1 MPVTTV
7 EIPSGKFLDIEAP
20 EGASEQD
27 ILSYAAQ
34 QFNADS
40 SIGYE
45 PEDDTTFLGSVGE
58 FGKRALG
65 GVATGAVSTVTG
77 LGQLIPGVDDEAMLS
92 ADQSFRESV
101 AETLGYDPAYDE
113 NYGAQLGQV
122 VGEMAPMVASAFL
135 PGGALGIAARVGAVT
150 GPALSEGGFDRAE
163 FESRTGEELSDYE
176 RLASKGADVA
186 LGQLERFGI
195 PARILKGL
203 PKGFFATNN
212 VIGQRIQSMIAGGLR
227 EGVQEVGQGIARDI
241 STLTIY
247 DPDRKIA
254 DSAIDDFT
262 LGGGAGA
269 IYDLAIGLAQ
279 TPLRGKR
286 NKAPK
291 PLGEMTE
298 EEVEREKELRSNLE
312 QRQADARAE
321 RDRKTAEA
329 ESAQAEDAVVADP
342 FDTKLLDSSLP
353 ADEMAREIIL
363 RSEAIEDYAPYL
375 EEGVLEAEEVAQGIP
390 AKEAFSTQE
399 RDGMFYVEQG
409 GIQYGPLMQ
418 DPIKAN
424 DVMIRLNEYA
434 ANLRKQAGV
443 EYAVDQ
449 IQYPETETQ
458 SLVIPES
465 EIVGPRNQVGGITN
479 TPTPYGD
486 PDVYVQGAAQ
496 NLRESVIQFGNAI
509 PSPDERIISVEEAE
523 AAVPGISTKVNKL
536 RDKDGKSPITVDGPL
551 TQFTLNELRRANR
564 GDIGALGDILLAK
577 EADALAFQRGDQPPA
592 ATQPPINPMRPNQ
605 PALGRQRGI
614 QQFNKSFDSEINSDY
629 AFRQLLDIKMIDG
642 GTDSQAFRG
651 LIKRILG
658 KTPSKE
664 SPLDSLTPSERRYL
678 YHRIRQLPSFRS
690 AGQAAPVTLPDF
702 SVKTPQAELVQKARQ
717 AIRAGESPQQAVER
731 EQFRRSGS
739 LPSAAEQ
746 QRATSQAQRTAE
758 PVERGG
764 EPVPEGQQI
773 VPFDIDQSALGQQLR
788 DALVSFGINDVWA
801 TKMVDRVGKSARDSQ
816 GNIYVDPVEDADGNT
831 TTEGQASRIS
841 QVIQVGLDGVMRD
854 VKDGISYEEAT
865 SKIMNHE
872 VIHAIRSMD
881 LLTPAEWSLLE
892 RLTRTYK
899 KEKENVTYGQ
909 WASSLYKDRSA
920 VTIQEEAIA
929 EMLSDALTG
938 RVIIG
943 NKVGKPSG
951 KPASLI
957 KKLVNFFKKLV
968 GFAENND
975 VQSFSDLVNKLQTGE
990 VGARERGVVRTPFRT
1005 ELEQGTERFT
1015 REELRGETG
1024 QRGLMSEEEAD
1035 RATRV
1040 ERDERPSNQTLS
1052 DAPIVGDIDEEAVE
1066 SRRARAEEQGFD
1078 TSTVYY
1084 HGTGVRN
1091 RAIYKPGDGPKL
1103 RNLETQ
1109 SDIDRKRIFQ
1119 DPPIKKFD
1127 PALRAEEHISMPLA
1141 FGLVAGHFSS
1151 SAKFV
1156 ERFAKMD
1163 PLGTM
1168 RRNPDRPSAAIY
1180 PVYLRFGEDNSN
1192 LGGSP
1197 GLFAYYEAGADG
1209 AIQPIVDSVQAPL
1222 SGQPGLLNDLMNY
1235 YKLEI
1240 DQVLRNPNA
1249 PIKAMGMGG
1258 SKILGQVREGS
1269 LSVDAAARQLAEIYH
1284 TKQMPVTLETL
1295 EEEPEAVSF
1304 SELEMLAPY
1313 IKEAGFAGYRDIEI
1327 EGQRYSGIAMF
1338 NPADIKGVYAEF
1350 DPSAVPE
1357 GAAYDDDIMYSRRAK
1372 PAEVDVVDIMS
1383 GAEQAP
1389 KMKLKKEVATFLQ
1402 NRTLDRTG
1410 APRSFAIEEDRE
1422 AIATDLAKEAV
1433 YEYSRADSAV
1443 EWYDQTI
1450 ANTLEMLSVLY
1461 PEIKKDKGSRAMF
1474 FASLAITSQNLAVPD
1489 NLALAEKSYKH
1500 YKENGRFKVQ
1510 GSGDKKKSME
1520 ANFKKLNMLIE
1531 QMSPAE
1537 IADFLEAK
1545 FIVRDLDKL
1554 SAQLLGKK
1562 ADTGELVDNEVYGSA
1577 IFGPKIGNGF
1587 YSNLRGDFS
1596 PITMDMWFMRT
1607 MGRLS
1612 GTLIGVSPNSVR
1624 KSEERFAKAIGKKR
1638 IYADKLL
1645 EEARKVKSAHERMYK
1660 NMTAA
1665 EKKTFKKPEKT
1676 LAAENL
1682 IKKIDLTNDEPRNG
1696 SERNYLRD
1704 ITRRAMAKFEE
1715 ATGVSIEPAAFQALI
1730 WYPEQDLYQS
1740 LGVNLSHVRQDYATA
1755 TEQHLIR
1762 LGVDPGKIKRAKDRV
1777 RRSAERRAE
1786 SVRPD
1791 SRGDVGRADTASD
1804 IGASE
1809 TVSSKRSVASQQ
1821 QVEQAVQANL
1831 DQIDT
1836 TQGPPRFSVKASPE
1850 AQYIGQN
1857 PEAAIEPNDDLDILE
1872 NRRPLSAGQSS
1883 TIDRLTTNKYPEAA
1897 NGKVFMESVN
1907 VGPLGEMLTRF
1918 KAMAINRYAALE
1930 KYYQRV
1936 PGLRQLEADSS
1947 AIAAALFSDR
1957 AKGILASAVKY
1968 GAPVYENG
1976 LTKVVEFYHNG
1987 KQYNGLIDVMS
1998 LVYNKEDGDLRKLAQ
2013 SYAMVKRSE
2022 VLRRQGKQTPVT
2034 EADAVEIEAAVN
2046 AYNRPDGTNPIREWH
2061 QVWTAYND
2069 KTINFLKATGI
2080 LNEET
2085 ADQWKDSAYV
2095 PFYRGAESG
2104 GEKLPK
2110 VVSGVFGN
2118 MTRKSEFKKYVGSEK
2133 GVDIGLVESA
2143 TLNLSAAIEMGMR
2156 NVAQQR
2162 ITRDMQ
2168 AMGLARQIAPNA
2180 KGTNAIKFKVNGE
2193 SVQFE
2198 IADNLIYDSM
2208 ETLGG
2213 GVATEIMQKYLGKP
2227 SNFLREMITRDPGF
2241 MIANL
2246 MRDTLSTFT
2255 TSGSNF
2261 IPGVDSVL
2269 GLFDGIERLEKTGVV
2284 GGYDFSIDQANILD
2298 FYGKESK
2305 RRGLGPDGV
2314 RGGPIGMFT
2323 SIWDALGRAT
2333 TASDAA
2339 TRNAVY
2345 NDVLA
2350 RTGNEA
2356 EAAFQAMEIINFSRR
2371 GAHPLA
2377 RVLTAAIP
2385 FLNAR
2390 FQGLDV
2396 FVRSMS
2402 GNYSTQKQDS
2412 SGAISAKFL
2421 ARGSLLMGLTALYW
2435 AMVSGEDWYEEQSE
2449 EVRDNNWLINTSAGV
2464 PLRIPIPFE
2473 VGLLFKVVPE
2483 TVLATTMG
2491 DKSAREAFLTAKRGV
2506 VSTLEINVLGVQ
2518 AFAPLVEASMNHNF
2532 FTQRPIVPYYIDTK
2546 IEGGLQDSEGTTEM
2560 AKFIGKSL
2568 NISPF
2573 KIDHVMS
2580 GYTGTLGGY
2589 VIALADRALKSETVK
2604 GEDAILPPSKNM
2616 FEFPLWRRFF
2626 AYKEGSGLKQ
2636 DAYELYNE
2644 VSMAVNTINKLK
2656 RENRQEEALSF
2667 IASREHILQLKPTVY
2682 RVKKYLDDAREYKRK
2697 VISSDLDPDVKR
2709 TMIDDL
2715 DAQVN
2720 EYLKIMPALKEA
2732 ANMPAIKALS
2742 SMSLL
2747 AQ

>member
-1 MPVTTV
+1 MLLSDFRRKYPEYDDMSDKALASALRDKYYKDIPVDDFY
-7 EIPSGKFLDIEAP
+7 S
-20 EGASEQD
+20 Q
-27 ILSYAAQ
+27 
-34 QFNADS
+34 
-40 SIGYE
+40 IGFE
-45 PEDDTTFLGSVGE
+45 DTTFLGSVGE

-77 LGQLIPGVDDEAMLS
+77 LGQLIPGLDDESLIET
-92 ADQSFRESV
+92 DQSFREDV
-101 AETLGYDPAYDE
+101 AETLGYDSAYDE

-122 VGEMAPMVASAFL
+122 VGEMVPMVASAFL
-135 PGGALGIAARVGAVT
+135 PGGPLALAARVGAVT

-163 FESRTGEELSDYE
+163 FESRTGEKLSDYQ
-176 RLASKGADVA
+176 RLTSKGADIA

-195 PARILKGL
+195 PARIMKGL

-241 STLTIY
+241 STLAIY

-254 DSAIDDFT
+254 DSALDDFT

-269 IYDLAIGLAQ
+269 IFDLAIGLAQ
-279 TPLRGKR
+279 TPLQGRK

-298 EEVEREKELRSNLE
+298 EEVEREKELRSDFE
-312 QRQADARAE
+312 QRQAGSLAQGDQR
-321 RDRKTAEA
+321 TAEIEA
-329 ESAQAEDAVVADP
+329 EQPDGRVVADP
-342 FDTKLLDSSLP
+342 FDTTLLDSTLP
-353 ADEMAREIIL
+353 ADRMAQEIIL
-363 RSEAIEDYAPYL
+363 RSEALEDYAPYL
-375 EEGVLEAEEVAQGIP
+375 EEGVLEAEEIAQGIP
-390 AKEAFSTQE
+390 AKEAFATQE

-418 DPIKAN
+418 DPVKAN

-434 ANLRKQAGV
+434 GNLRKQANA
-443 EYAVDQ
+443 EYAADQ
-449 IQYPETETQ
+449 VQYPEVATIEG
-458 SLVIPES
+458 E
-465 EIVGPRNQVGGITN
+465 
-479 TPTPYGD
+479 
-486 PDVYVQGAAQ
+486 AQ
-496 NLRESVIQFGNAI
+496 QPLRESVIEFGNAI
-509 PSPDERIISVEEAE
+509 PSPDQRIISVEEAE

-536 RDKDGKSPITVDGPL
+536 RDKEGKSPITVDGPL
-551 TQFTLNELRRANR
+551 NQFTLNELRRANR

-577 EADALAFQRGDQPPA
+577 EADALAFERGEQPPA

-614 QQFNKSFDSEINSDY
+614 QQFNRSFDSEINSEY
-629 AFRQLLDIKMIDG
+629 AFRQLLDNKVIDG

-658 KTPSKE
+658 KAPSKE

-690 AGQAAPVTLPDF
+690 AGQTAPVTLPDF
-702 SVKTPQAELVQKARQ
+702 SVKPPQAELVQKVRQ
-717 AIRAGESPQQAVER
+717 AVRAGESPQQAVEK
-731 EQFRRSGS
+731 EQLRRTGS

-746 QRATSQAQRTAE
+746 QRATSQGQRTAE
-758 PVERGG
+758 PVQRGG
-764 EPVPEGQQI
+764 KPIAEDQQV
-773 VPFDIDQSALGQQLR
+773 VPFNIDESALGQQLR
-788 DALVSFGINDVWA
+788 DMLATYGINDVWA
-801 TKMVDRVGKSARDSQ
+801 TKMVERVGSSIRDSQ
-816 GNIYVDPVEDADGNT
+816 GNIYITPVEDTDGNT
-831 TTEGQASRIS
+831 TTEGQANRIT

-854 VKDGISYEEAT
+854 VKDGVSYEEAT

-909 WASSLYKDRSA
+909 WASSLYSNQSA
-920 VTIQEEAIA
+920 VLIQEEAIA

-957 KKLVNFFKKLV
+957 KRLVNFFKKLV

-975 VQSFSDLVNKLQTGE
+975 VQSFSDLVNKLQSGE
-990 VGARERGVVRTPFRT
+990 VGGRERGVVRTPFRT
-1005 ELEQGTERFT
+1005 EAKDGTT
-1015 REELRGETG
+1015 RIAREDLLAETG
-1024 QRGLMSEEEAD
+1024 QRGIMSQEQAE
-1035 RATRV
+1035 RATGIQGGV
-1040 ERDERPSNQTLS
+1040 RPTDQTLS
-1052 DAPIVGDIDEEAVE
+1052 DAPIVGDIDEEEVE
-1066 SRRARAEEQGFD
+1066 SRRARAEEQGFN
-1078 TSTVYY
+1078 TSTFYY
-1084 HGTGVRN
+1084 HGTGTRN
-1091 RAIYKPGDGPKL
+1091 RAVYKPGDGPTGRYEEFSTDGIADYESL
-1103 RNLETQ
+1103 
-1109 SDIDRKRIFQ
+1109 SDVERKVILQ
-1119 DPPIKKFD
+1119 DPPIKKFERRR
-1127 PALRAEEHISMPLA
+1127 RAEDHLQLPLA
-1141 FGLVAGHFSS
+1141 FGVVAGHFSDS
-1151 SAKFV
+1151 SKFAQ
-1156 ERFAKMD
+1156 RFAKMD
-1163 PLGTM
+1163 KLGT
-1168 RRNPDRPSAAIY
+1168 RNADPNRPSPTIY
-1180 PVYLRFGEDNSN
+1180 PVYLRFGDDNSN
-1192 LGGSP
+1192 SPVRP
-1197 GLFAYYEAGADG
+1197 GLFSFYEAYSDG
-1209 AIQPIVDSVQAPL
+1209 ALQVIVDVADTPL
-1222 SGQPGLLNDLMNY
+1222 KAQPGLLKDLTDY
-1235 YKLEI
+1235 YRMEV
-1240 DQVLRNPNA
+1240 DQVLNNPRA
-1249 PIKAMGMGG
+1249 SIKAIGMGG
-1258 SKILGQVREGS
+1258 SALLAQVREGK
-1269 LSVDAAARQLAEIYH
+1269 LSPDAAARQLAEIYH
-1284 TKQMPVTLETL
+1284 TKQMPVTIDTL
-1295 EEEPEAVSF
+1295 VEEPEAVSF
-1304 SELEMLAPY
+1304 AELEMIAPY
-1313 IKEAGFAGYRDIEI
+1313 IKEAGFAGYRDIEF
-1327 EGQRYSGIAMF
+1327 EGGKYTGIAMF
-1338 NPADIKGVYAEF
+1338 NPADIKGVYAQY

-1389 KMKLKKEVATFLQ
+1389 KMTLKKEVATFLQ
-1402 NRTLDRTG
+1402 NRTLDQTG
-1410 APRSFAIEEDRE
+1410 APRSFAVEEDRE

-1433 YEYSRADSAV
+1433 YEYNRADSAI

-1450 ANTLEMLSVLY
+1450 ANTIEMLSVVY
-1461 PEIKKDKGSRAMF
+1461 PEIKKDKGSRAVF
-1474 FASLAITSQNLAVPD
+1474 LASLAITSQNLAVPD
-1489 NLALAEKSYKH
+1489 NLALAEKSYKY
-1500 YKENGRFKVQ
+1500 YKENGRFKIQ

-1537 IADFLEAK
+1537 ISDFLEAK
-1545 FIVRDLDKL
+1545 FVVRDLDKL

-1612 GTLIGVSPNSVR
+1612 GTLIGVSPGSVR
-1624 KSEERFAKAIGKKR
+1624 KSQERFAKATGKKR

-1645 EEARKVKSAHERMYK
+1645 EEARKVKSAHERMYN

-1682 IKKIDLTNDEPRNG
+1682 IKKIDLTNDVPRNG
-1696 SERNYLRD
+1696 SERNQLRD

-1740 LGVNLSHVRQDYATA
+1740 LGVKLQHVRQDYATA
-1755 TEQHLIR
+1755 TEQHLAK
-1762 LGVDPGKIKRAKDRV
+1762 LGVDPGEIKRAKDRV
-1777 RRSAERRAE
+1777 RRSAKRRAG
-1786 SVRPD
+1786 SVRSD
-1791 SRGDVGRADTASD
+1791 SRGDVGRPDAASD

-1809 TVSSKRSVASQQ
+1809 TVSSKRSVASQS
-1821 QVEQAVQANL
+1821 QVEDAVRENVNQV
-1831 DQIDT
+1831 DT
-1836 TQGPPRFSVKASPE
+1836 TQGPPRFSLKASPE
-1850 AQYIGQN
+1850 AQYVAQN
-1857 PEAAIEPNDDLDILE
+1857 PSAGITDADFEIPE
-1872 NRRPLSAGQSS
+1872 NRQPLSAGQSS
-1883 TIDRLTTNKYPEAA
+1883 TIDRLTTNEYPENA

-1907 VGPLGEMLTRF
+1907 VGPIGEMLTRF

-1936 PGLRQLEADSS
+1936 PGLRELEADSS

-1968 GAPVYENG
+1968 GVPVYENG

-1998 LVYNKEDGDLRKLAQ
+1998 IVYNKEDGDLRKLAQ
-2013 SYAMVKRSE
+2013 SYAMVKRSV
-2022 VLRRQGKQTPVT
+2022 VLRREGKQTPVT
-2034 EADAVEIEAAVN
+2034 EADAREIEAAVD
-2046 AYNRPDGTNPIREWH
+2046 AYTRPDGTNPIREWH
-2061 QVWTAYND
+2061 DVWTAYND

-2095 PFYRGAESG
+2095 PFYRGAEAG
-2104 GEKLPK
+2104 GENLPK

-2118 MTRKSEFKKYVGSEK
+2118 MTRKSEFKKYVGSDK

-2168 AMGLARQIAPNA
+2168 AMGLATQIRPNA
-2180 KGTNAIKFKVNGE
+2180 KGANAITFKVDGE
-2193 SVQFE
+2193 TVRFE

-2213 GVATEIMQKYLGKP
+2213 GVATEILQTYLGKP

-2255 TSGSNF
+2255 TSGANF
-2261 IPGVDSVL
+2261 IPGVDSVV

-2298 FYGKESK
+2298 FYSKENK
-2305 RRGLGPDGV
+2305 RRGLGSDGS
-2314 RGGPIGMFT
+2314 RGGPVGMFT

-2396 FVRSMS
+2396 FVRSLS
-2402 GNYSTQKQDS
+2402 GNYTTNKQDS
-2412 SGAISAKFL
+2412 SGAITAKFL
-2421 ARGSLLMGLTALYW
+2421 TRGALLAGLTGLYW

-2449 EVRDNNWLINTSAGV
+2449 EVRDNNWLIPTAAGV
-2464 PLRIPIPFE
+2464 PLRVPIPFE

-2483 TVLATTMG
+2483 TVLATTLG
-2491 DKSAREAFLTAKRGV
+2491 DKSAREAYLTGKRGV
-2506 VSTLEINVLGVQ
+2506 VSTLEINVLGAQ

-2546 IEGGLQDSEGTTEM
+2546 IEGGLQDSQGSTEM
-2560 AKFIGKSL
+2560 AKFIGKAL

-2589 VIALADRALKSETVK
+2589 VIGLADRALKSETIK
-2604 GEDAILPPSKNM
+2604 GEGAVLPPSKNM

-2626 AYKEGSGLKQ
+2626 ASKEGSGLKQ
-2636 DAYELYNE
+2636 DAYEIYNE
-2644 VSMAVNTINKLK
+2644 VSMAVNTLNKLK
-2656 RENRQEEALSF
+2656 RENREDEALAF
-2667 IASREHILQLKPTVY
+2667 LASRQHILQLKPTVY
-2682 RVKKYLDDAREYKRK
+2682 RIKKYLDDARAYKRD
-2697 VISSDLDPDVKR
+2697 VIGSDLDPDVKR

-2715 DAQVN
+2715 DAQIN
-2720 EYLKIMPALKEA
+2720 EYLKIMPAIKEA
-2732 ANMPAIKALS
+2732 ANIPAVKALS
-2742 SMSLL
+2742 SLSLL
-2747 AQ
+2747 AN